1 MDALIN
7 PTHFVSTFGY
17 AAIFVLSVAQ
27 SCCVPTSSELT
38 LGFAGAL
45 SATGHLN
52 LAGAIAAGA
61 GGELVGAY
69 VAWVIG
75 RTAGRLVVDRYGKY
89 LLLTHHDLD
98 RPEAWYGRHGR
109 WGVFGGRLVPVIRNF
124 VALPAG
130 VAEVPLVR
138 FGVLTAAGS
147 LLWDGAM
154 AGIGYGVGSRW
165 HEIVHAFS
173 DAGYVLGA
181 LAVVGIA
188 YVIVHRWRSYGAH
201 VGGAGLGRPGGTG
214 GTRQGRGAESVTAT
228 SIIAGYGVGAR
239 MAAGGDGSA
248 GESGA
253 GGLAVAGTTL
263 TATPL
268 GSSAALGTWS
278 TVPGAGADV
287 ANPRDEILALVRKL
301 AAPGEGVGERTG
313 AAANE
318 RLTAIAGAA
327 LFVLIFFEGVT
338 LLKIH
343 NLLAAHVI
351 IGLVLV
357 PPVLVKLASTSWR
370 FLRYYTGHP
379 DYVRKGPPRP
389 LLRALAPFLVVTTVV
404 LFGSGI
410 GLVVT
415 KRPYG
420 WLYVVH
426 RYDFVLW
433 FAILAVHVL
442 TYLWQVPGVVRRDVS
457 RRARYRRTSPWGRAL
472 RVWLVAASVV
482 AGVALTVL
490 VWPSI
495 SHEVRHFH
503 FALQQGRT
511 LLQSAAA

>member
-1 MDALIN
+1 MDALIS

-89 LLLTHHDLD
+89 VLLTHHDLD
-98 RPEAWYGRHGR
+98 RAEAWYRRHGR
-109 WGVFGGRLVPVIRNF
+109 WGVFGGRLLPVIRNF

-138 FGVLTAAGS
+138 FGILTAAGS

-181 LAVVGIA
+181 LAVVGIV
-188 YVIVHRWRSYGAH
+188 YVVVHRWRSYGAH
-201 VGGAGLGRPGGTG
+201 AGGPGLGGPGGQRRGRPGGV
-214 GTRQGRGAESVTAT
+214 VTAT
-228 SIIAGYGVGAR
+228 SLVAGEGIGAR
-239 MAAGGDGSA
+239 MAAGGTSLA
-248 GESGA
+248 PASGF
-253 GGLAVAGTTL
+253 GGGGTALATRPA
-263 TATPL
+263 P
-268 GSSAALGTWS
+268 SSATALGTWS
-278 TVPGAGADV
+278 TVPAAGVTGA
-287 ANPRDEILALVRKL
+287 ANPREEVTALVRRL
-301 AAPGEGVGERTG
+301 AEPGKGVGERTK

-318 RLTAIAGAA
+318 RLTAAAGAA
-327 LFVLIFFEGVT
+327 LFVLIFLEGVT

-343 NLLAAHVI
+343 NLLVPHVI
-351 IGLVLV
+351 VGLVLI
-357 PPVLVKLASTSWR
+357 PPVVVKLASTSWR
-370 FLRYYTGHP
+370 FARYYAGHP
-379 DYVRKGPPRP
+379 DYVRKGPPRAF
-389 LLRALAPFLVVTTVV
+389 LRVLAPFLVVTTVV

-415 KRPYG
+415 KRPYH
-420 WLYVVH
+420 WLYGLH
-426 RYDFVLW
+426 RYIFVAW
-433 FAILAVHVL
+433 FAILVVHVL
-442 TYLWQVPGVVRRDVS
+442 TYAWQVPGVVRRDLS
-457 RRARYRRTSPWGRAL
+457 RRARYKRTSPPGRVL
-472 RVWLVAASVV
+472 RVWLVIASVV

-495 SHEVRHFH
+495 SHVVDHFH
-503 FALQQGRT
+503 FALQQVAVHRAPGPV
-511 LLQSAAA
+511 S